1 MWTRWKQREENE
13 GNVSEQTCFSKSFA
27 YHMAEIGGEINR
39 ILKREKKLERI
50 QNNLDYIGEPQV
62 IRHIFEMM
70 KKNPEN
76 MVFMAEIEQAERK
89 TFAFLSGEP
98 DAPTAREMDDYWR
111 KHLQAYITEF

>member
-13 GNVSEQTCFSKSFA
+13 GNVSEQTCFTKSFA

-39 ILKREKKLERI
+39 ILKSEKKLERI
-50 QNNLDYIGEPQV
+50 QNSLGYIGEPQV

-98 DAPTAREMDDYWR
+98 DAPTAREMNDYWR
-111 KHLQAYITEF
+111 KYLQAYITEL